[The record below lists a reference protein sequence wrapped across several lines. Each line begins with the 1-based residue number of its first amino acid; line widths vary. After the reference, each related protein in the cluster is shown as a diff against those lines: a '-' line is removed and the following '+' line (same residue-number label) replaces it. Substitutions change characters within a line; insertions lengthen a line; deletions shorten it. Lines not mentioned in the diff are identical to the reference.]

1 MRKTTVPAR
10 FLLVAALAF
19 VAGGCASSTVA
30 APASAV
36 ADAGAA
42 AAKGDAR
49 PHGMGSEKLRGTMK
63 VLKSNR
69 AARWPQEL
77 DADREA
83 DDAFAEIEREAA
95 AVEAAAAK
103 LPALLPQSGVSEAD
117 REEFAAKAADLVAR
131 AQALGRAARRRDEPA
146 VHREEAALTAACRAC
161 HARFRPGGDEDR
173 LLD

>member
-1 MRKTTVPAR
+1 MRNTTVPAG
-10 FLLVAALAF
+10 FLLAAGLAF
-19 VAGGCASSTVA
+19 VAGGCASSTA
-30 APASAV
+30 PAPAPASAV
-36 ADAGAA
+36 AGPAA
-42 AAKGDAR
+42 ATGDGR
-49 PHGMGSEKLRGTMK
+49 PHGMESEKLRGMMK

-103 LPALLPQSGVSEAD
+103 LPALLPESGVSEAD
-117 REEFAAKAADLVAR
+117 RQEFAAKAADLVAR
-131 AQALGRAARRRDEPA
+131 AQALERAARRRDEPA

-161 HARFRPGGDEDR
+161 HARFRPSGDEDR